1 MTDFYSVLRK
11 SIESRDLHSPEE
23 RKKIYDKARRG
34 MIRKLWAS
42 DPPLPEDEITRRI
55 GLFDAAVER
64 IEGDLD
70 PARSGGPEAHAVPEP
85 PMLLQP
91 LPATS
96 ETPKTSPAK
105 ALTVTQGSSVDDA
118 EALPALFR
126 REDDTKRRVP
136 ALPPERLWR
145 DDTSS
150 AGLVDIEESLA
161 QVSRVAKPA
170 RRLRLQLPA
179 IPRIKLPAAL
189 PRIRIPRNER
199 AIVQLLSAVIA
210 CLAVFIIGFGI
221 YVFLPRSS
229 GPAVAEG
236 GIQISRVVSDATTAA
251 EIPKESVKVTQS
263 FALFDGR
270 DPQVFYSTPDN
281 PVRYDKDADGA
292 FTRVSSSADAAG
304 ARAVIGPG
312 LASRLAGQTIRVTLT
327 ARSAK
332 EAGALNLRFAY
343 QSGVAISHWQVAKVA
358 PTYGEVGLIWRVPAQ
373 RTSKGDAL
381 IIEPGIPGDGSGVD
395 IKSIRIDLIAQS

>member
-1 MTDFYSVLRK
+1 M
-11 SIESRDLHSPEE
+11 
-23 RKKIYDKARRG
+23 
-34 MIRKLWAS
+34 
-42 DPPLPEDEITRRI
+42 
-55 GLFDAAVER
+55 
-64 IEGDLD
+64 
-70 PARSGGPEAHAVPEP
+70 
-85 PMLLQP
+85 
-91 LPATS
+91 
-96 ETPKTSPAK
+96 
-105 ALTVTQGSSVDDA
+105 
-118 EALPALFR
+118 
-126 REDDTKRRVP
+126 
-136 ALPPERLWR
+136 
-145 DDTSS
+145 
-150 AGLVDIEESLA
+150 
-161 QVSRVAKPA
+161 
-170 RRLRLQLPA
+170 
-179 IPRIKLPAAL
+179 
-189 PRIRIPRNER
+189 PRNER
-199 AIVQLLSAVIA
+199 AMVRLLSAVIA
-210 CLAVFIIGFGI
+210 CLAVFIIGFGV

-236 GIQISRVVSDATTAA
+236 GVQISRVISDATTAA

-263 FALFDGR
+263 FDLFDGR

-327 ARSAK
+327 ARSSK